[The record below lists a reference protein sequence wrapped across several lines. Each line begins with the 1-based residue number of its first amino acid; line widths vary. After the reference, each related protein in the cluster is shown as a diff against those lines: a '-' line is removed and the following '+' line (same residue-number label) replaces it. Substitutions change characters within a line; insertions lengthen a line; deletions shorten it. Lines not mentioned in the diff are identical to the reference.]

1 MDENKR
7 SEILGFDSVQNG
19 NTIETDNINEQA
31 ATVSENA
38 VSAENDIGETVNTA
52 QDGQQNTAQ
61 TESFTQESNIFSES
75 GAQAQPESSYTPE
88 IPFADLNGHN
98 HYANT
103 VAADKADKNKPR
115 FSVLTLVVSVVCA
128 LAVGVGSSLL
138 VVANFGGTS
147 NGSSNSGLTGSSV
160 KNIVVSDESET
171 MVEAVYEKCA
181 DSIVGIRT
189 TSSVNS
195 FFGNSQEV
203 SGEGSGIVYSSDGY
217 IITNYHVISDSSSS
231 SSSSSYF
238 GQSSSSG
245 VAEKI
250 DVYLPSDPET
260 AISAT
265 VVGYNVS
272 SDLAVLKIN
281 KTGLTAIEIGDSDS
295 LKVGQSVVAI
305 GNPGGLQFM
314 GSVTSGVIGG
324 LNRTLTID
332 SVGTMKLIQ
341 TDAAINPGNSG
352 GALVNSEGKLI
363 GINSS
368 KLVNTSYEGMG
379 FAIPVN
385 DAVKICKKLISNEGT
400 ATPYIGVNINTK
412 YTSKVLDYYGF
423 PAGAVVNSVDNGGPA
438 DSAGIKRGDI
448 ITKFGDTEISEY
460 TVLGD
465 ALNQCSPGD
474 TVKVEIY
481 RSGSTKTLEVK
492 IGESKN

>member
-19 NTIETDNINEQA
+19 NTTETDNINEQA

-38 VSAENDIGETVNTA
+38 VYAENDIGETVNTA
-52 QDGQQNTAQ
+52 QDGQQNTTQ

-75 GAQAQPESSYTPE
+75 GAQTQPESSYTPE

-128 LAVGVGSSLL
+128 LTVGVGSSLL

-260 AISAT
+260 AIPAT

-352 GALVNSEGKLI
+352 GALVNS
-363 GINSS
+363 
-368 KLVNTSYEGMG
+368 
-379 FAIPVN
+379 
-385 DAVKICKKLISNEGT
+385 
-400 ATPYIGVNINTK
+400 
-412 YTSKVLDYYGF
+412 
-423 PAGAVVNSVDNGGPA
+423 
-438 DSAGIKRGDI
+438 R
-448 ITKFGDTEISEY
+448 
-460 TVLGD
+460 
-465 ALNQCSPGD
+465 
-474 TVKVEIY
+474 
-481 RSGSTKTLEVK
+481 
-492 IGESKN
+492 

>member
-7 SEILGFDSVQNG
+7 SEILGFDSVEDG
-19 NTIETDNINEQA
+19 NAAETDNMNEQA
-31 ATVSENA
+31 ATP
-38 VSAENDIGETVNTA
+38 AEDTVFAQNGEGETANVT
-52 QDGQQNTAQ
+52 QSGSYSDGQAD
-61 TESFTQESNIFSES
+61 SFAGGNDFFTES

-98 HYANT
+98 HYAHT
-103 VAADKADKNKPR
+103 VTADAANKNKPR

-138 VVANFGGTS
+138 VLANSKGTVS
-147 NGSSNSGLTGSSV
+147 GSSGSGLTGSGV

-189 TSSVNS
+189 TSSLNS
-195 FFGNSQEV
+195 FFGGSQEV
-203 SGEGSGIVYSSDGY
+203 SGEGSGIVYSTDGY
-217 IITNYHVISDSSSS
+217 IITNYHVISESSSS

-265 VVGYNVS
+265 VVGYNIS

-281 KTGLTAIEIGDSDS
+281 KTGLTAIEIGDSDT

-400 ATPYIGVNINTK
+400 AAPYIGVNVNTK
-412 YTSKVLDYYGF
+412 YTSKVLQYYGF
-423 PAGAVVNSVDNGGPA
+423 PSGAVVNSVDNGGPA

-448 ITKFGDTEISEY
+448 ITKFGDTEIGEY
-460 TVLGD
+460 TALGD

-481 RSGSTKTLEVK
+481 RSGSTKTVEVK

>member
-7 SEILGFDSVQNG
+7 SEILGFDSAQNSD
-19 NTIETDNINEQA
+19 TVETDNINEQ
-31 ATVSENA
+31 TVIGSENA
-38 VSAENDIGETVNTA
+38 AFAENSVGETADGA
-52 QDGQQNTAQ
+52 QQEPQNAEQ
-61 TESFTQESNIFSES
+61 AENFTQSNDVFDGI
-75 GAQAQPESSYTPE
+75 GAQSSPESSYTPE

-98 HYANT
+98 RYANAIVADT
-103 VAADKADKNKPR
+103 VNKSKPR

-138 VVANFGGTS
+138 VLANSKGTVS
-147 NGSSNSGLTGSSV
+147 GSSGSGLTGSSV

-171 MVEAVYEKCA
+171 MVEAIYEKCA
-181 DSIVGIRT
+181 DSIVGVRT
-189 TSSVNS
+189 TSSLSS
-195 FFGNSQEV
+195 FFGGSQEV

-217 IITNYHVISDSSSS
+217 IITNYHVIAASSSS
-231 SSSSSYF
+231 STSSYF
-238 GQSSSSG
+238 GQNSSSSS
-245 VAEKI
+245 VADKI
-250 DVYLPSDPET
+250 EVYLPSDPET

-265 VVGYNVS
+265 VVGYNIS

-281 KTGLTAIEIGDSDS
+281 KTGLTAIEIGDSDT
-295 LKVGQSVVAI
+295 LKVGQNVVAI

-332 SVGTMKLIQ
+332 SIGTMKLIQ

-385 DAVKICKKLISNEGT
+385 DAIKICKKLISNEGT

-412 YTSKVLDYYGF
+412 YTSEVLKYYGF
-423 PAGAVVNSVDNGGPA
+423 PSGAVVNSVDDGGPA
-438 DSAGIKRGDI
+438 DNAGIQRGDI

-460 TVLGD
+460 TALGD

>member
-7 SEILGFDSVQNG
+7 SEILGFDSVEDG
-19 NTIETDNINEQA
+19 NAAETDNMNEQA
-31 ATVSENA
+31 AIPAEDTVFAQNGE
-38 VSAENDIGETVNTA
+38 GETANVT
-52 QDGQQNTAQ
+52 QGDSYSGER
-61 TESFTQESNIFSES
+61 TEGFAGGNEYFAGS
-75 GAQAQPESSYTPE
+75 GAQFQPERSYTPE
-88 IPFADLNGHN
+88 IPFADLRGHN
-98 HYANT
+98 HYS
-103 VAADKADKNKPR
+103 VAAADAANKNKPR

-138 VVANFGGTS
+138 VLANCNGTVSGGS
-147 NGSSNSGLTGSSV
+147 TGSTV

-181 DSIVGIRT
+181 DSIVGVRT
-189 TSSVNS
+189 TSSLSS
-195 FFGNSQEV
+195 FFGGSQEV

-217 IITNYHVISDSSSS
+217 IITNYHVIAASSSS
-231 SSSSSYF
+231 STSSYF
-238 GQSSSSG
+238 GQNSSSSS
-245 VAEKI
+245 VADKI
-250 DVYLPSDPET
+250 EVYLPSDPET

-265 VVGYNVS
+265 VVGYNIS

-281 KTGLTAIEIGDSDS
+281 KTGLTAIEIGDSDT
-295 LKVGQSVVAI
+295 LKVGQNVVAI

-332 SVGTMKLIQ
+332 SIGTMKLIQ

-385 DAVKICKKLISNEGT
+385 DAIKICKKLISNEGT

-412 YTSKVLDYYGF
+412 YTSEVLKYYGF
-423 PAGAVVNSVDNGGPA
+423 PSGAVVNSVDDGGPA
-438 DSAGIKRGDI
+438 DNAGIQRGDI

-465 ALNQCSPGD
+465 ALNQCSSGD

-481 RSGSTKTLEVK
+481 RSGSTKTVEVK